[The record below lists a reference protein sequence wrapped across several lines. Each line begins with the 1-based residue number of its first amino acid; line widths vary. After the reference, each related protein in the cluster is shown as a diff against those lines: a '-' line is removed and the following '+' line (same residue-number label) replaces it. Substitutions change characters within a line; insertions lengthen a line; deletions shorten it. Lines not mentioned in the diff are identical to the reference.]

1 LEDTELLSDEPLR
14 INPLDK
20 HQIFNQA
27 VADDLKLAEEQLGI
41 NHDLATELDQQYHQY
56 LQQSRVPIKLFAS
69 IEPLKE
75 IQNNKGYQSLKSI
88 IESNEL
94 SPLNGQL
101 VMGSA
106 YSQQTVAQQA
116 AAVSLGEINGHTC

>member
-1 LEDTELLSDEPLR
+1 HPVQPETISEPVIELNIADLSAYMINPTETLFIQQGGLLTRLEDTELLSDEPLR

-69 IEPLKE
+69 IE
-75 IQNNKGYQSLKSI
+75 
-88 IESNEL
+88 
-94 SPLNGQL
+94 
-101 VMGSA
+101 
-106 YSQQTVAQQA
+106 
-116 AAVSLGEINGHTC
+116 